1 MTMAHLEKNNSA
13 TPLIA
18 IRLALLT
25 VILANPPQS
34 AAQQKT
40 TPAQPSAPP
49 PQTASQPRPNP
60 DASGIYHVGDGVTA
74 PKLIYS
80 AEPEFSEKAQK
91 RKIAGCSVAF
101 RFIVETDG
109 HVRDVHAFKSCADA
123 FKDKKDREAAQTLD
137 QEGLKAV
144 SQYRFEPA
152 KFQDHPVPV
161 ELSAEVFFNVY

>member
-74 PKLIYS
+74 PKLIYQV
-80 AEPEFSEKAQK
+80 EPEFSEKARK
-91 RKIAGCSVAF
+91 RKVTGATTLSY
-101 RFIVETDG
+101 IVETDG
-109 HVRDVHAFKSCADA
+109 HIRDIRVTKSCADA
-123 FKDKKDREAAQTLD
+123 FTDKKDREAAQTLD